1 MNLEILVLVLV
12 FFGLLALNV
21 PIAVCIALAAIVTML
36 VGGELPAFI
45 IAAQRMANGLDS
57 FALLAIPLFI
67 VSGQFMGHGGI
78 ARRLVDFAKCIVG
91 FLPGGLAFVDILACM
106 FFGAISGS
114 AVAATSAIGGFM
126 IPAMNREGYRK
137 TFNAAVNITASTTGL
152 LIPPSNA
159 FIVYSLAS
167 GGASIAALFLGGYG
181 AGIMVGLGL
190 MLVSGVV
197 AYRDNYP
204 RGRLEPLGVTVRRF
218 MDALPSLLLL
228 VIVMGGIIAGI
239 FTATEAAGIAVV
251 YSALLAVVL
260 YREVKVR
267 EIPRIL
273 LDSAVTTGVVGLL
286 IATCMAMAWIM
297 AYEGIPQTIA
307 SAVLSLTTNKYL
319 VLLLINLL
327 LLVVGMFMDM
337 TPAILIF
344 TPIFLPVVTK
354 LGVDPVHFGV
364 ILVMNLCVGLCTP
377 PVGSVLFVGCGV
389 AGVKISEIVRPLS
402 PFYAAMFLSLILVS
416 YWPPLTLALP
426 HFFGFK

>member
-1 MNLEILVLVLV
+1 MNLEVIVLLVV
-12 FFGLLALNV
+12 FFGLLAFNV
-21 PIAVCIALAAIVTML
+21 PIAVCIGLSAILTML

-67 VSGQFMGHGGI
+67 VSGQFMGRGGI
-78 ARRLVDFAKCIVG
+78 ARRLVDLAKCIVG

-126 IPAMNREGYRK
+126 IPAMNKEGYRR

-167 GGASIAALFLGGYG
+167 GGASIAALFLAGYG
-181 AGIMVGLGL
+181 AGILVGISL
-190 MLVSGVV
+190 MVV
-197 AYRDNYP
+197 AGLIAHRDRYP
-204 RGRLEPLGVTVRRF
+204 RGELAPLSVTLRKF
-218 MDALPSLLLL
+218 MDAIPSLFLL
-228 VIVMGGIIAGI
+228 VIVMGGIVAGV

-260 YREVKVR
+260 YREVRIR

-273 LDSAVTTGVVGLL
+273 LDSAITTGVVGLL
-286 IATCMAMAWIM
+286 IATCMAMAWIL
-297 AYEGIPQTIA
+297 AYEGIPQAIA
-307 SAVLSLTTNKYL
+307 AAVLALTTNKFL
-319 VLLLINLL
+319 VLLLINVLL
-327 LLVVGMFMDM
+327 LIVGMFMDM
-337 TPAILIF
+337 TPALLIF

-364 ILVMNLCVGLCTP
+364 LMVANLCVGLCTP

-389 AGVKISEIVRPLS
+389 AGVKISEVLRPLY
-402 PFYAAMFLSLILVS
+402 PFYAAMFIALIVIS
-416 YWPPLTLALP
+416 YWPPLSLWLP
-426 HFFGFK
+426 HTLGFK